1 VEKVNQEERLN
12 KMIKKTMDGN
22 EAAAY
27 ASYAFT
33 EVAAIYPITPSSPM
47 AEHVDSWAAHGKKNI
62 FGHPVKLVEM
72 QSEKGA
78 ISVVN
83 GAVNAGVLATS
94 YTASQGLMLMVPT
107 MFRIGGELQPAV
119 VHVASRT
126 VASNVISIFAE
137 HSDVMACR
145 QTGFAMLAS
154 STVQEAMD
162 LAAVAHLSA
171 IKGHVPFLHFFDGFR
186 TSHEIQKVDCLDYD
200 ELKKLVDYKEL
211 DKFRAGSLS
220 PDHPTLVTTG
230 ENDDT
235 YFQQRE
241 SVNPYYEALPDVV
254 EYCMSQINQLTGRNY
269 HPFNYYGDPEA
280 EYVIAGMGSIAGTA
294 QETVDFLRSQGKKVG
309 YLDVHLF
316 RPFSIKYLL
325 NSLPKTVR
333 VLTVLDRD
341 KESGAIGDP
350 LYEEFVAA
358 LNDTNLSIKVLAC
371 RFGLGGKDTTP
382 AMVLAMYNNMDVETP
397 KNHYTIGINDDVT
410 HHSLPYGEEI
420 DIIPKGTVSCKFWGI
435 GSDGTV
441 GANKNTIKI
450 IGDHT
455 DLNVQAYFEYDGK
468 KSGGLTRSHLR
479 FGKAPIR
486 SQYYVKKADFVGV
499 HNQSY
504 VHTYDVVK
512 DLKDGASL
520 LLNCEWKPEELEK
533 RLPDKMKHDI
543 AAKHIHLYTINAVD
557 IASRLGLGSR
567 TNTVLQAAFFKITG
581 IIPIDD
587 AVKYM
592 KEAIYKS
599 YSKKGEKIVN
609 MNYAAV
615 DAGVKEV
622 VEVPVPQTWFE
633 INTHEIPQ
641 KEIGFHYVDKILKK
655 VNAAVGDD
663 IPVSDFLPY
672 SDGMFPQGTSR
683 YEKRGTSLR
692 VASWNPQ
699 KCIQC
704 NMCSYVCPH
713 AVLRPMLLTE
723 EEVKAAPQ
731 GMKDIPAKGKGGE
744 KYRFHIAVSTL
755 DCTGCGSCANICP
768 VGAMEMSSLDG
779 EKDQKVVWD
788 YTSALPEVRNPFGTT
803 SVKNSQFNQPLLE
816 FNGAC
821 PGCGETPYAKLV
833 TQLYGDR
840 MYIATATGCSQVW
853 ASSFPSMPYT
863 LNKKGHGPAV
873 GGSLFENNAEYGLGI
888 KLADDIRRKT
898 VATDIEY
905 IAEQSDDKDLKE
917 AALVWLERKDNKEN
931 ARETGDAMEKA
942 LLSYKGTKVRDT
954 VQKVLKN
961 RDQLTKKSIWFFGGD
976 GWAYDIGYGGLDH
989 VIASGADVNILIFD
1003 TEVYSNTGG
1012 QASKATPT
1020 GAVAQFAAA
1029 GKPTKKKDLGSM
1041 LMRYGDVYVAQV
1053 AMGANM
1059 QQTLNAIREAEA
1071 FNGPSVVICYS
1082 PCINHGLRCGMN
1094 KVQNEIK
1101 KAVEVGYWQLYRYN
1115 PDLKR
1120 EGKRPFVLDSKEPS
1134 GDFDAF
1140 LQGETR
1146 YASLKRSF
1154 PEAADALYEK
1164 CKKEAMERYQYYKK
1178 LSEQE

>member
-1 VEKVNQEERLN
+1 
-12 KMIKKTMDGN
+12 MMKKTMDGN

-62 FGHPVKLVEM
+62 FGQPVKLVEM
-72 QSEKGA
+72 QSECGA

-83 GAVNAGVLATS
+83 GAVNAGVLSTS
-94 YTASQGLMLMVPT
+94 YTASQGLMLMIPT
-107 MFRIGGELQPAV
+107 MFRIAGELQPAV
-119 VHVASRT
+119 VHVASRN
-126 VASNVISIFAE
+126 VATNVISIFAE

-162 LAAVAHLSA
+162 LGATAHLAA
-171 IKGHVPFLHFFDGFR
+171 IKGHIPFLHFFDGFR

-200 ELKKLVDYKEL
+200 ELKKLVDYNEL
-211 DKFRAGSLS
+211 EKFRSGSLN
-220 PDHPTLVTTG
+220 PDHPTLITTG

-241 SVNPYYEALPDVV
+241 SVNPYYEALPDIV
-254 EYCMSQINQLTGRNY
+254 ESCMAQINKLTGRDY
-269 HPFNYYGDPEA
+269 HLFNYYGDPDA

-294 QETVDFLRSQGKKVG
+294 QETVDYLRKQGKKVG
-309 YLDVHLF
+309 YLEVHLF
-316 RPFSIKYLL
+316 RPFSVKHLIKA
-325 NSLPKTVR
+325 LPKTVK

-341 KESGAIGDP
+341 KEAGAVGEP
-350 LYEEFVAA
+350 LYEEFVTA
-358 LNDTNLSIKVLAC
+358 LNDTDLTFKVVAC
-371 RFGLGGKDTTP
+371 RFGLAGKDTTP
-382 AMVLAMYNNMDVETP
+382 TMVAAMYSNMETKVP
-397 KNHYTIGINDDVT
+397 KNHYTIGIVDDVT
-410 HHSLPYGEEI
+410 HHSLPYGDEI
-420 DIIPKGTVSCKFWGI
+420 DIVPEGMVSCKFWGI

-499 HNQSY
+499 HNQAY
-504 VHTYDVVK
+504 VNTFDVVK

-520 LLNCEWKPEELEK
+520 LLNCEWSSEEIAD
-533 RLPDKMKHDI
+533 RLPNKMKHDL
-543 AAKHIHLYTINAVD
+543 AKKHIHLYTINAVD
-557 IASRLGLGSR
+557 IAFQLGLGSR

-592 KEAIYKS
+592 KEAIFKS
-599 YSKKGEKIVN
+599 YGRKGEKIVN
-609 MNYAAV
+609 MNNAAV

-622 VEVPVPQTWFE
+622 VEVPVPDAWLALDATE
-633 INTHEIPQ
+633 AP
-641 KEIGFHYVDKILKK
+641 KKMSGSHYVDKILKK
-655 VNAAVGDD
+655 VNSASGDD
-663 IPVSDFLPY
+663 IPVSDFVPY
-672 SDGMFPQGTSR
+672 SNGMFPQGTSR
-683 YEKRGTSLR
+683 HEKRGTSVR
-692 VASWNPQ
+692 VSSWNPQ

-713 AVLRPMLLTE
+713 AILRPMLLTE
-723 EEVKAAPQ
+723 EEVKGAPE
-731 GMKDIPAKGKGGE
+731 GMKDIPAKGKDVE
-744 KYRFHIAVSTL
+744 PYRFHIAVSTL
-755 DCTGCGSCANICP
+755 DCTGCGSCANVCP
-768 VGAMEMSSLDG
+768 VGAMEMSTLDKEG
-779 EKDQKVVWD
+779 AQKAVWD
-788 YTSALPEVRNPFGTT
+788 YTAALPEVRNPFGVT

-833 TQLYGDR
+833 TQLFGDR
-840 MYIATATGCSQVW
+840 MFIATATGCSQVW
-853 ASSFPSMPYT
+853 ATCFPSMPYT
-863 LNKKGHGPAV
+863 PNKKGHGPAV

-888 KLADDIRRKT
+888 KLADDARRKY
-898 VATDIEY
+898 VEEELKAL
-905 IAEQSDDKDLKE
+905 AETADDEALKE
-917 AALVWLERKDNKEN
+917 AAKTWLQNKDNKDN
-931 ARETGDAMEKA
+931 ARAMGEAMEKA
-942 LLSYKGTKVRDT
+942 LTAYKGTAVSEI
-954 VQKVLKN
+954 VASVLKN
-961 RDQLTKKSIWFFGGD
+961 KDQLTKKSVWIFGGD

-989 VIASGADVNILIFD
+989 VIASGADVNILVFD

-1029 GKPTKKKDLGSM
+1029 GKPTKKKDLGAMVMS
-1041 LMRYGDVYVAQV
+1041 YGNTYVAQV

-1071 FNGPSVVICYS
+1071 FNGPSIVICYS

-1094 KVQNEIK
+1094 KVQDEIK

-1115 PDLKR
+1115 PVLKE
-1120 EGKRPFVLDSKEPS
+1120 EGKNPFILDSKEPK

-1154 PEAADALYEK
+1154 PEAAEALYEK
-1164 CKKEAMERYQYYKK
+1164 CQKEAMERYAYYKK
-1178 LSEQE
+1178 LAE